1 MLGDLVNGA
10 GCLAEGSE
18 ANNPL
23 SKLSKAVAHGPM
35 GGKQP
40 MHHGQQQQPL
50 MGLHGGP
57 SSMHGMLP
65 SMGPEEES
73 FMQAFHAAPAEEVA
87 AELSRAWASSHGPG
101 HMPPGHMPPGHMPGH
116 MHPGGA
122 TSSAHDGA
130 WLEAGNLNGAWNEAH
145 ASQQAVASSHEA
157 ARLQPL
163 QQQAGQA
170 LHGQLRGMMGNPMM
184 PALPAEVRHSPRAL
198 PAPPP
203 LPPRPP
209 WAAPHPDR
217 HTLPRGPQALLAGMQ
232 GLPPEQQAAAAR
244 RADRMAA
251 HLHPAG
257 AQELW
262 AARPAQNG
270 SSQMSVLPP
279 TPPWRTA
286 DVDSYPP
293 QQLGGG
299 GMPYG
304 VSQQH
309 EAAWAS
315 SAAAAGQLGEAVP
328 RSVTAPMIAAM
339 QGSDDPRFQQS
350 QLLDMLK
357 QMDAGKVQLGE
368 AELHSAAQAPEL
380 DAAWGEAGAA
390 GAARQAG
397 SPFDSAWSQA
407 ADQAGDG
414 EGMMQAWHDALHEDG
429 IDSSLPEMEA
439 LWAALKGGET
449 GDFEAAW
456 DPSLLEAGYDD
467 YCFAAV
473 NPFLG
478 QEVPGGLL
486 ALGTELFARGEL
498 SQAVLALEAAVQQN
512 PDDSI
517 AWQTLGQTHADSD
530 EDNRAIGCLRRAVSS
545 DPHNLEALLA
555 LGVSYTN
562 ELDQSRAL
570 HHLQHWLESHPDFAS
585 LGLAVE
591 PAAKANPF
599 RLQQQVTDNFARA
612 VAHAPSNA
620 DLHAVLGVLYNLS
633 RDYPAA
639 VGAFEAA
646 LQLRPTDYSLWN
658 KLGATQANSMECAKA
673 LPCYV
678 NALELKPQYVRAL
691 SNLGISYSN
700 MMSYDAAGSCYLKA
714 LSLNPEAKHI
724 WSYLGMTL
732 TSMGRPDLVDK
743 VIGQNVE
750 AFRGDFDF

>member
-1 MLGDLVNGA
+1 MV
-10 GCLAEGSE
+10 
-18 ANNPL
+18 
-23 SKLSKAVAHGPM
+23 
-35 GGKQP
+35 
-40 MHHGQQQQPL
+40 
-50 MGLHGGP
+50 
-57 SSMHGMLP
+57 
-65 SMGPEEES
+65 
-73 FMQAFHAAPAEEVA
+73 
-87 AELSRAWASSHGPG
+87 
-101 HMPPGHMPPGHMPGH
+101 
-116 MHPGGA
+116 
-122 TSSAHDGA
+122 
-130 WLEAGNLNGAWNEAH
+130 
-145 ASQQAVASSHEA
+145 
-157 ARLQPL
+157 
-163 QQQAGQA
+163 
-170 LHGQLRGMMGNPMM
+170 
-184 PALPAEVRHSPRAL
+184 
-198 PAPPP
+198 
-203 LPPRPP
+203 
-209 WAAPHPDR
+209 
-217 HTLPRGPQALLAGMQ
+217 
-232 GLPPEQQAAAAR
+232 
-244 RADRMAA
+244 AA

-270 SSQMSVLPP
+270 SSQMSAMPP
-279 TPPWRTA
+279 TPPWRTG

-293 QQLGGG
+293 PQLGGG
-299 GMPYG
+299 EVSQGGFPYG
-304 VSQQH
+304 VSQQE

-315 SAAAAGQLGEAVP
+315 SAAAERQLGEAVP
-328 RSVTAPMIAAM
+328 RSVTGPMIAAM

-357 QMDAGKVQLGE
+357 QMDAGKLHLGE
-368 AELHSAAQAPEL
+368 AGLHGAAKAQAQAPEL
-380 DAAWGEAGAA
+380 DAAWAEAGAA
-390 GAARQAG
+390 GAAGAALQAG
-397 SPFDSAWSQA
+397 SPLESAWSQA
-407 ADQAGDG
+407 VDQAGDG

-439 LWAALKGGET
+439 LWAALKGGEH
-449 GDFEAAW
+449 GDFESAW

-467 YCFAAV
+467 YSFAPV

-498 SQAVLALEAAVQQN
+498 SQAVLALEAAVQRS

-517 AWQTLGQTHADSD
+517 GWQTLGQAHADSD

-585 LGLAVE
+585 LGLSVE

-599 RLQQQVTDNFARA
+599 RLQQQAPRQHGHRMGTTGHTIALHRMCTACAPHVHRMCTAYTLQVTDNFARA
-612 VAHAPSNA
+612 VAHAPANA

-743 VIGQNVE
+743 VVGQNVE
-750 AFRGDFDF
+750 AFRRDFDF

>member
-1 MLGDLVNGA
+1 M
-10 GCLAEGSE
+10 
-18 ANNPL
+18 
-23 SKLSKAVAHGPM
+23 
-35 GGKQP
+35 
-40 MHHGQQQQPL
+40 
-50 MGLHGGP
+50 
-57 SSMHGMLP
+57 
-65 SMGPEEES
+65 
-73 FMQAFHAAPAEEVA
+73 
-87 AELSRAWASSHGPG
+87 
-101 HMPPGHMPPGHMPGH
+101 
-116 MHPGGA
+116 
-122 TSSAHDGA
+122 
-130 WLEAGNLNGAWNEAH
+130 
-145 ASQQAVASSHEA
+145 
-157 ARLQPL
+157 
-163 QQQAGQA
+163 
-170 LHGQLRGMMGNPMM
+170 
-184 PALPAEVRHSPRAL
+184 
-198 PAPPP
+198 
-203 LPPRPP
+203 
-209 WAAPHPDR
+209 
-217 HTLPRGPQALLAGMQ
+217 
-232 GLPPEQQAAAAR
+232 AAR
-244 RADRMAA
+244 RAGMVAA

-262 AARPAQNG
+262 EARPAQNT
-270 SSQMSVLPP
+270 SSQMPSQMSVMPP
-279 TPPWRTA
+279 APPWRTA

-293 QQLGGG
+293 MPPQQLGGG
-299 GMPYG
+299 AASQGGVPYG
-304 VSQQH
+304 VSQQQ
-309 EAAWAS
+309 EAAWV
-315 SAAAAGQLGEAVP
+315 SAAGAEGASEAQLGEAVP

-339 QGSDDPRFQQS
+339 QASDDPRFQQS

-357 QMDAGKVQLGE
+357 QMDAGGLRLGE
-368 AELHSAAQAPEL
+368 GGLHGAAKAGAQPAEL

-390 GAARQAG
+390 WGEAAWGEAGAADGALQAG
-397 SPFDSAWSQA
+397 APLEKAWSQA
-407 ADQAGDG
+407 ADQAGEG
-414 EGMMQAWHDALHEDG
+414 EGMMQAWHEALREDG
-429 IDSSLPEMEA
+429 IESSLPEMEA
-439 LWAALKGGET
+439 LWAALKGGEH
-449 GDFEAAW
+449 GGFEAAW

-467 YCFAAV
+467 YAFAPV
-473 NPFLG
+473 NPFVG
-478 QEVPGGLL
+478 KEVPGGLL

-498 SQAVLALEAAVQQN
+498 SQAVLALEAAVQRS

-517 AWQTLGQTHADSD
+517 AWQTLGQAHADSD
-530 EDNRAIGCLRRAVSS
+530 EDSRAIGCLRRAVSS

-599 RLQQQVTDNFARA
+599 RLQQQAPRQHGHRMGTAWAPRGGTAWARWRCTACALHARCMCTACALHVHCMCTAYTLQVTDNFARA
-612 VAHAPSNA
+612 VTHAPANA

-639 VGAFEAA
+639 VAAFEAA

-743 VIGQNVE
+743 VVGQNVE